1 MWNGVSCIENSKQS
15 LVDHASL
22 RARGSLVASSLLML
36 LVACSAIGGA
46 PPVGAGGGESEGVPS
61 TANGPILSIPDGGF
75 PSSAHDATS
84 LESRNCSNTLSVVF
98 RDFRARDDSSGAK
111 HGDFEPTN
119 KVAEKGIV
127 KATLGSDQKPEFSGA
142 SGLRSVTNAQN
153 FNQWYRDVDGV
164 NRRIESTL
172 PLSPSAADASIKVF
186 DSSAFF
192 PLDNQGW
199 GNQGDRHN
207 YSFTTEIHTSFSY
220 GGGEVFTFRGDDDVF
235 VYLDNKLVMDLG
247 GIHVAQQGR
256 VDMDRQGLEKG
267 KTYNLDIFHAERH
280 VTESNFHM
288 ETKFE
293 CLTTYLI
300 P

>member
-1 MWNGVSCIENSKQS
+1 MWNGVECIETSKQS
-15 LVDHASL
+15 FLDHAPL
-22 RARGSLVASSLLML
+22 GAREFLVASSLLML
-36 LVACSAIGGA
+36 LVACSPIGGA
-46 PPVGAGGGESEGVPS
+46 PPIGAGGGEGTDSSRV
-61 TANGPILSIPDGGF
+61 AGPILNIPDGGF
-75 PSSAHDATS
+75 PSSSLDATS

-98 RDFRARDDSSGAK
+98 RDFRARDDSAGAK
-111 HGDFEPTN
+111 HPDFEPTN

-127 KATLGSDQKPEFSGA
+127 KATLGGDQKPEFSA
-142 SGLRSVTNAQN
+142 ARGLRSVTNAEN

-164 NRRIESTL
+164 NKRIESTL
-172 PLSPSAADASIKVF
+172 PLTPSAADASIKVF

-235 VYLDNKLVMDLG
+235 VYLDSKLVMDLG